1 MIFSIRRVDSS
12 KSTEVLCLFYSRD
25 RKCEKKKKIREE
37 KKREGKRGGE
47 RGRVEK
53 RKEKKNKK
61 NQEQKERREFA
72 DPEER
77 RQNTEKKKD

>member
-1 MIFSIRRVDSS
+1 MIPLNLRKSFASSIREIENAR
-12 KSTEVLCLFYSRD
+12 
-25 RKCEKKKKIREE
+25 KKKKIREE